1 MAARHGG
8 RPLRDPLC
16 VRASAGTSIPR
27 EPPPIGPM
35 ARGSRVGRD
44 LVEVTG
50 YLAWLEQQ
58 QAGGASSGGADPMR
72 STTIGA
78 IDMGLAQIA
87 NDLRATAD
95 GTAIVTGPQYLI
107 LNTVKTGDPSEGRHW
122 ITVIYEL
129 VPQASGG
136 GGA

>member
-1 MAARHGG
+1 M
-8 RPLRDPLC
+8 
-16 VRASAGTSIPR
+16 
-27 EPPPIGPM
+27 
-35 ARGSRVGRD
+35 GRD

-58 QAGGASSGGADPMR
+58 QAGGASSGRADPMR

>member
-1 MAARHGG
+1 
-8 RPLRDPLC
+8 
-16 VRASAGTSIPR
+16 
-27 EPPPIGPM
+27 M